1 MTRAPGRLS
10 RTFRV
15 SGIALL
21 AGILLAN
28 LGADDGP
35 LEAVKVLG
43 VLAIALAGPVFA
55 VSALRHLL
63 RGLLWRV
70 GSRLFVSYLLIGVL
84 PLFLVAGLVLAA
96 LFILSGQSGA
106 RRAEGRLLARFDALE
121 AKALEFAGRATSR
134 RPEAVRG
141 SGAFDGWALLPG
153 RGPAEGDGPLGT
165 DLGAVSVP
173 EEGLR
178 AFVTEGPRAFL
189 LAGRRTKA
197 GTLYL
202 YRAADAT
209 LEDELS
215 AEAGLNVR
223 FALGRTVVAAGAEAS
238 RESDPSARV
247 TIEASG
253 TKTRLS
259 TINTDERRAR
269 PEQRTGPG
277 HGGHVVWF
285 LPLGLPVLHVPTG
298 EPSRDEGAALLVR
311 TSMAAEFRSLFG
323 GAELASS
330 GAGAGAVALGVLKG
344 LGVATGVVYLVALL
358 VSSLL
363 VSRIARAARRL
374 SHGFSEIERGNFA
387 AREKLR
393 GQDQLAGLVSGFNE
407 MAGHL
412 EESVAA
418 RAEAEA
424 LGRELA
430 LARELQRRLLPSPDF
445 VFPGVELAAD
455 FRPTAAIG
463 GDFYH
468 FLGEGEAVLTVVI
481 ADVAGH
487 GLPAGIVMASALAS
501 LSALSRGGADT
512 PTLLSLL
519 DEEVRRTTERR
530 AFVTL
535 AHVRFDLA
543 ARTAA
548 FTNAGHI
555 YPCRVA
561 PDGSVSWVENPARP
575 LGAGRPA
582 TRTTVTVPLVAGECW
597 VFLSDGVVEA
607 MSPDGL
613 EAFGFERLE
622 RAVAP
627 TGGSGAR
634 EVLESVLS
642 AWRAHTGG
650 DDPEDDRTV
659 VVVRVLDGGTD
670 GPAPRRAP
678 DPGL

>member
-1 MTRAPGRLS
+1 LTLT
-10 RTFRV
+10 RTFKA
-15 SGIALL
+15 SGAALL
-21 AGILLAN
+21 AGIVFAS
-28 LGADDGP
+28 LGTDQGP
-35 LEAVKVLG
+35 LEAVKVIG
-43 VLAIALAGPVFA
+43 VLAIVLAAPVFA

-84 PLFLVAGLVLAA
+84 PLFLVAGLILAA

-106 RRAEGRLLARFDALE
+106 RRAETRLLARFDALE

-134 RPEAVRG
+134 RPETMTG
-141 SGAFDGWALLPG
+141 SGAIDGWALLPG

-165 DLGAVSVP
+165 DLGAVAVP

-178 AFVTEGPRAFL
+178 AFVKDGGKAYL
-189 LAGRRTKA
+189 LAGRLTKA

-202 YRAADAT
+202 YRAADT
-209 LEDELS
+209 SLEDDLS

-223 FALGRTVVAAGAEAS
+223 FALGKTVVTAGAQADRAEGS
-238 RESDPSARV
+238 RSGV
-247 TIEASG
+247 TIESSG
-253 TKTRLS
+253 KRTRLS
-259 TINTDERRAR
+259 TLNTDERKARAGR
-269 PEQRTGPG
+269 QPGPG
-277 HGGHVVWF
+277 KGGNVVWF
-285 LPLGLPVLHVPTG
+285 LPLATPVLEAATGVPAK
-298 EPSRDEGAALLVR
+298 DEGAALLVR
-311 TSMAAEFRSLFG
+311 TSMTAEFRSLFG
-323 GAELASS
+323 GAELATS
-330 GAGAGAVALGVLKG
+330 GAGAGAIALGVLKG

-363 VSRIARAARRL
+363 VFRIARAARRL
-374 SHGFSEIERGNFA
+374 SHGFAEIEKGNFA
-387 AREKLR
+387 VRETIR
-393 GQDQLAGLVSGFNE
+393 GHDQLAGLVHGFNE
-407 MAGHL
+407 MAGHI

-418 RAEAEA
+418 RAETEA

-430 LARELQRRLLPSPDF
+430 MARDLQRRLLPSPDF

-468 FLGEGEAVLTVVI
+468 FLGEGETALTVVI

-501 LSALSRGGADT
+501 LSALSRGGTDT
-512 PTLLSLL
+512 PTLLAHL

-582 TRTTVTVPLVAGECW
+582 ARTTVTVPLVEGESW

-607 MSPDGL
+607 MSPDGR

-622 RAVAP
+622 RVIAP
-627 TGGSGAR
+627 FGGKGAH
-634 EVLESVLS
+634 EVLEAVLA
-642 AWRAHTGG
+642 AWRAHTAG

-659 VVVRVLDGGTD
+659 VVVKVLGAP
-670 GPAPRRAP
+670 GPGPGSPRPPSA
-678 DPGL
+678 GL

>member
-1 MTRAPGRLS
+1 MRNDRS
-10 RTFRV
+10 RV
-15 SGIALL
+15 SRPHLRLTRTLKVSGVALL
-21 AGILLAN
+21 AGILFAN
-28 LGADDGP
+28 LGADRG
-35 LEAVKVLG
+35 LFEVVKVVG
-43 VLAIALAGPVFA
+43 VLAIVVSSPVFA

-106 RRAEGRLLARFDALE
+106 RRAETRLLARFDALE
-121 AKALEFAGRATSR
+121 AKALEFAGRGAPR
-134 RPEAVRG
+134 RPEAVTG

-165 DLGAVSVP
+165 DLGAVAVP

-178 AFVTEGPRAFL
+178 AIAREGGKAYL

-215 AEAGLNVR
+215 SEAALHVR
-223 FALGRTVVAAGAEAS
+223 FALGRTVVTVGAEA
-238 RESDPSARV
+238 ARAEGSGTGV
-247 TIEASG
+247 TIEG
-253 TKTRLS
+253 GGKRTRLA
-259 TINTDERRAR
+259 TLNAEERKARAER
-269 PEQRTGPG
+269 KDAPG
-277 HGGHVVWF
+277 RSGNVHWF
-285 LPLGLPVLHVPTG
+285 LPLGIPVLDAGTG
-298 EPSRDEGAALLVR
+298 LSAKDEGAALLVR

-323 GAELASS
+323 DAELASS

-344 LGVATGVVYLVALL
+344 LGFATGAVYLVALL

-374 SHGFSEIERGNFA
+374 SHGFAEIEKGNFA
-387 AREKLR
+387 VRETLR
-393 GQDQLAGLVSGFNE
+393 GHDQLAGLVSGFNE

-468 FLGEGEAVLTVVI
+468 FLGEGETVLTVVI

-512 PTLLSLL
+512 PTLLAHL

-582 TRTTVTVPLVAGECW
+582 LRTTVTVPLVAGESW

-622 RAVAP
+622 RAIAP
-627 TGGSGAR
+627 SGGKEAR
-634 EVLESVLS
+634 AVLEAVLS
-642 AWRAHTGG
+642 AWRSHTGG

-659 VVVRVLDGGTD
+659 VVVRVL
-670 GPAPRRAP
+670 GPAAP
-678 DPGL
+678 AG